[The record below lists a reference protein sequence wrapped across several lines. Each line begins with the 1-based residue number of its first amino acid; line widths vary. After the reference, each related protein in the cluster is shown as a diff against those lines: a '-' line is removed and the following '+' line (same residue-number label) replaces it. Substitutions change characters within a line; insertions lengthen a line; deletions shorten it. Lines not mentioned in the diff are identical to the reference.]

1 MKIKME
7 ELLKSF
13 DKFEQEVAINPS
25 DGNLLLFF
33 DGLAEKVINN
43 ELSKEQMQAVVDR
56 INNLRELF
64 AHKKEELNKASVE
77 LLNKQ
82 QHISQYIKNYHYKDR
97 Q

>member
-1 MKIKME
+1 MKME

-13 DKFEQEVAINPS
+13 DKFEKDFQINHN
-25 DGNLLLFF
+25 DEKLIMFF
-33 DGLAEKVINN
+33 DGLAEKVINSG
-43 ELSKEQMQAVVDR
+43 LSKEQMQAVVDR